1 VTAEAAAPPVPAGP
15 HAGAAF
21 SPTDWAV
28 FTAVAGIWGASF
40 LFIAIGLESLHPGV
54 VTLMR
59 VSLGAAILR
68 VLPGGRIR
76 IEREDRVRMLAVS
89 VLWVGI
95 PFTLFPLAEQHI
107 NSAVTGLL
115 NGATPTF
122 TAAFA
127 ALFFGRRT
135 TGPQLAGV
143 GVGFAGIVLI
153 SAPSLGEGSTQ
164 ATGVGLVLLA
174 TLCYGLSTNLVV
186 PLQLRY
192 GSRGVMGRMLAL
204 GTIWTLPFGLVGLP
218 ESRAELGPI
227 AAVSVLGLV
236 GTGLAFL
243 LMGSLV
249 GRVGATRASFITYLI
264 PAVALALGVIFQDD
278 HVALLALVGVA
289 LVIVGA
295 VLASRREG

>member
-1 VTAEAAAPPVPAGP
+1 MTAPAAPPISAVRD
-15 HAGAAF
+15 AGAAF
-21 SPTDWAV
+21 SPTDWAI
-28 FTAVAGIWGASF
+28 FTAIAGIWGASF

-59 VSLGAAILR
+59 VGLGAAILR

-76 IEREDRVRMLAVS
+76 IEREDRARMLAVS

-115 NGATPTF
+115 NGATPMF
-122 TAAFA
+122 TAVFA

-143 GVGFAGIVLI
+143 AVGFAGIVLI

-174 TLCYGLSTNLVV
+174 TLCYGMATNLVV
-186 PLQLRY
+186 PLQVRY

-204 GTIWTLPFGLVGLP
+204 GTLWTLPFGVASLP
-218 ESRAELGPI
+218 ESHVELGPVV
-227 AAVSVLGLV
+227 AVSVLGLV

-249 GRVGATRASFITYLI
+249 GRVGAPRASFITYLI
-264 PAVALALGVIFQDD
+264 PAVALALGVLFQDD
-278 HVALLALVGVA
+278 HVAVLALVGVI
-289 LVIVGA
+289 LVILGA
-295 VLASRREG
+295 VLASRREA